1 MEKSRGEESSGKPV
15 SRKPASVEHTGLGQ
29 EPQTLIV
36 VDDEDHVVR
45 YVSRS
50 DCHSGDGLRHR
61 GVAILLHN
69 SKAEVLLQKRKHD
82 LFDNLW
88 DLTGATHPLH
98 LDNRDETYEESGIR
112 CLKAEWGIELPLH
125 RVLAFTYLERDKNRC
140 ENEYCV
146 VLAGK
151 YDGELNP
158 NRNHIYK
165 FRWVTWSQLV
175 RELAQEPDAFTAWL
189 RKAVENLEGSPL

>member
-1 MEKSRGEESSGKPV
+1 MAKDRGKESSVGP
-15 SRKPASVEHTGLGQ
+15 TGGRQ
-29 EPQTLIV
+29 KQQTLIV
-36 VDDEDHVVR
+36 VDDEDNIVH
-45 YVSRS
+45 YASRS

-69 SKAEVLLQKRKHD
+69 SHAEVLLQKRKHD
-82 LFDNLW
+82 LFDNFW

-125 RVLAFTYLERDKNRC
+125 RVLAFTYFERDKNRC

-146 VLAGK
+146 LLAGK

-158 NRNHIYK
+158 NPHHIYE

-175 RELAQEPDAFTAWL
+175 HELTQEPEGFTAWL
-189 RKAVENLEGSPL
+189 KEVVENSEGSPF

>member
-1 MEKSRGEESSGKPV
+1 MEKTRREESSGGHT
-15 SRKPASVEHTGLGQ
+15 SVGQ
-29 EPQTLIV
+29 KQQTLIV
-36 VDDEDHVVR
+36 VDDEDNVVR
-45 YVSRS
+45 YASRS
-50 DCHSGDGLRHR
+50 DCHLGDGLLHR

-98 LDNRDETYEESGIR
+98 LDNRDETYQESGSR
-112 CLKAEWGIELPLH
+112 CLKAEWGIESPLH
-125 RVLAFTYLERDKNRC
+125 RVLDFTYLERDKNRC

-146 VLAGK
+146 LLAGK

-158 NRNHIYK
+158 NPDHIYE
-165 FRWVTWSQLV
+165 FRWVNWSQLV
-175 RELAQEPDAFTAWL
+175 QELTEEPEGFTAWL
-189 RKAVENLEGSPL
+189 KKAVEHLEGRPI

>member
-1 MEKSRGEESSGKPV
+1 MAKDRGEESSGGHT
-15 SRKPASVEHTGLGQ
+15 SVGQ
-29 EPQTLIV
+29 KPQTLIV
-36 VDDEDHVVR
+36 VDDEDNVVR
-45 YVSRS
+45 YASRS
-50 DCHSGDGLRHR
+50 DCHADDGLLHR

-69 SKAEVLLQKRKHD
+69 SQSEVLLQKRKHD

-98 LDNRDETYEESGIR
+98 LEDSDESYQESGSR

-125 RVLAFTYLERDKNRC
+125 RVLDFTYLERDKNRC

-146 VLAGK
+146 LLTGK
-151 YDGELNP
+151 YDGDLHPNP
-158 NRNHIYK
+158 QHIYE

-175 RELAQEPDAFTAWL
+175 QELTEEPEGFTAWL
-189 RKAVENLEGSPL
+189 RKAVENLEGSPF

>member
-1 MEKSRGEESSGKPV
+1 MEKARGEESSGKPV
-15 SRKPASVEHTGLGQ
+15 SRKPTSVEHTSLGQ

-69 SKAEVLLQKRKHD
+69 SQAEVLLQKRKHD

-158 NRNHIYK
+158 NRHHIYE

-175 RELAQEPDAFTAWL
+175 RELAQERDAFTAWL
-189 RKAVENLEGSPL
+189 RKAVESSEGSPF

>member
-1 MEKSRGEESSGKPV
+1 MEKSRGEESSRKPV

-158 NRNHIYK
+158 NRNHIYE

>member
-1 MEKSRGEESSGKPV
+1 MEKARGEESSGKPV
-15 SRKPASVEHTGLGQ
+15 SGGPANVEHTSMRQ
-29 EPQTLIV
+29 KPQTLIV
-36 VDDEDHVVR
+36 VDDEDNVVR
-45 YVSRS
+45 YASRS

-61 GVAILLHN
+61 GVAILVHN
-69 SKAEVLLQKRKHD
+69 SKAEVLLQKRKHN

-98 LDNRDETYEESGIR
+98 VDDRDETYEESGVR

-146 VLAGK
+146 LLAGK

-158 NRNHIYK
+158 NPHHIYE
-165 FRWVTWSQLV
+165 FRWVTWWQLV
-175 RELAQEPDAFTAWL
+175 QELTQEPEGFTAWL
-189 RKAVENLEGSPL
+189 RKAVESSVGSPF

>member
-1 MEKSRGEESSGKPV
+1 MEKARGEESCGKPV
-15 SRKPASVEHTGLGQ
+15 SRKPASVEHTSVGQ
-29 EPQTLIV
+29 KSQTLIV
-36 VDDEDHVVR
+36 VDDEDNVVR
-45 YVSRS
+45 YASRS

-98 LDNRDETYEESGIR
+98 LDDRDETYEEGGIR

-158 NRNHIYK
+158 NLLHIYE

-189 RKAVENLEGSPL
+189 RKAVESSEGSPF

>member
-1 MEKSRGEESSGKPV
+1 MEKARGEESSGRQK
-15 SRKPASVEHTGLGQ
+15 
-29 EPQTLIV
+29 PQTLIV
-36 VDDEDHVVR
+36 VDDEDNIVR
-45 YVSRS
+45 YASRS

-69 SKAEVLLQKRKHD
+69 SQAEVLLQKRKHD
-82 LFDNLW
+82 LFDHLW

-98 LDNRDETYEESGIR
+98 LDDRDETYEESGIR

-146 VLAGK
+146 LLAGK

-158 NRNHIYK
+158 NPHHIYE

-175 RELAQEPDAFTAWL
+175 HELTQEPEGFTAWL
-189 RKAVENLEGSPL
+189 KEVVENSEGSPF